1 MLGSYLPVCMECS
14 PICLTQ
20 MEILS
25 WQNCVAKMH
34 KRDVM
39 ACGFN
44 ALLTLPLFLSGP
56 PATWM
61 LKG

>member
-1 MLGSYLPVCMECS
+1 MLGSHLPLCMECS
-14 PICLTQ
+14 P
-20 MEILS
+20 MEILP

-44 ALLTLPLFLSGP
+44 ALVTLPLFLSGP